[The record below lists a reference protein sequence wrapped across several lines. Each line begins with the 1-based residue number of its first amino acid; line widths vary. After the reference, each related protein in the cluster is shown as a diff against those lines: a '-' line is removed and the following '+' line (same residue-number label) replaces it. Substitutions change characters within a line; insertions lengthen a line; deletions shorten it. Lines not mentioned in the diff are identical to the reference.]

1 MENVSNLKF
10 EKTKNDLEFLGVKY
24 SPREN
29 TFSYNLSKRVIDIF
43 LSSLLL
49 ILLLPAIIFIA
60 IAIKI
65 DSPGPIIF
73 RQKRVGKNQ
82 KIFTMYKFRTMV
94 DNAEDI
100 YKEILEKKIK
110 EKKMIEK
117 NGTDIF
123 GDLRVTKIGRLLRKF
138 SIDEMPQFINVIK
151 GDMSLVGPRPN
162 LPYELEQF
170 DKEWYR
176 MRYVALPGLSGLWQ
190 VSGRSRLTFEKMM
203 ELDYE
208 YVMNRSLLMDFKIA
222 IMTIPAVFRLYEAG

>member
-1 MENVSNLKF
+1 MENASNLKF
-10 EKTKNDLEFLGVKY
+10 KKIKNDLKFVGVKY
-24 SPREN
+24 NPREN
-29 TFSYNLSKRVIDIF
+29 TFSYDISKRVIDIF

-49 ILLLPAIIFIA
+49 LLLLPVIILIA
-60 IAIKI
+60 VAIKL

-82 KIFTMYKFRTMV
+82 QIFTMFKFRTMV
-94 DNAEDI
+94 DNAEDM

-123 GDLRVTKIGRLLRKF
+123 GDLRVTRIGRLLRKF

-170 DKEWYR
+170 DKEWYK
-176 MRYVALPGLSGLWQ
+176 MRYTVLPGLSGLWQ
-190 VSGRSRLTFEKMM
+190 VSGRNALPFERMM
-203 ELDYE
+203 ELDYK
-208 YVMNRSLLMDFKIA
+208 YVMKRSILMDLKI
-222 IMTIPAVFRLYEAG
+222 ILRTIPTVLRWYETG